1 MDTPPPQTFHARK
14 LLLAPLVS
22 ALCLLTALLPAA
34 DLDKVATERLDGIL
48 EGELQ
53 KQSLVGAALGV
64 IVDGEVA
71 YLRGYGLADRE
82 NKIPVTRKTLFRWAS
97 ISKCLTS
104 VTAMQLYEKD
114 LLDLSRDV
122 RSYTPEFPDKKA
134 LITPRD
140 LLCHQGGIVHY
151 TNGELIRT
159 QREYETANPFESV
172 ILALDTFKE
181 SPLVNQPGEKYSY
194 TTHGFILLSAA
205 IERAGKEKFASQVK
219 DRIIRPLGMTTMQ
232 PDYQWKAIPGRAVG
246 YLRKKGKV
254 ITSTNTDVSWKLAGG
269 GYISNID
276 DLAIFARALILG
288 KLVKPET
295 EKLMWTPQKL
305 KSSKPTTYGYGFSIR
320 GLGEKFQV
328 AHSGAQEKTR
338 TRMVIF
344 PKKRF
349 GVVVMSNS
357 EHCDSRKL
365 AGVFVDTFA
374 KLSGKKPGKT
384 SRVEPGNRPFQ
395 KRARARLA
403 SAHGPAERP

>member
-1 MDTPPPQTFHARK
+1 MRATHLQPTRVRAAAAA
-14 LLLAPLVS
+14 LL
-22 ALCLLTALLPAA
+22 LCLLCLPASA
-34 DLDKVATERLDGIL
+34 AELTAKTAALVDKVMAAEMK
-48 EGELQ
+48 
-53 KQSLVGAALGV
+53 KQALVGAALGV
-64 IVDGEVA
+64 ILDGEIA
-71 YLRGYGLADRE
+71 YLKGYGLADRE
-82 NKIPVTRKTLFRWAS
+82 AAVPVTRKTLFRWAS
-97 ISKCLTS
+97 ISKS
-104 VTAMQLYEKD
+104 VTSIAAMQLYEKG
-114 LLDLSRDV
+114 LLDLGKDV
-122 RSYTPEFPDKKA
+122 RTYVPEFPDKKA
-134 LITPRD
+134 PITPRD

-181 SPLVNQPGEKYSY
+181 SPLVNQPGEKFSY

-219 DRIIRPLGMTTMQ
+219 NRIILPLGMTTMQ
-232 PDYQWKAIPGRAVG
+232 PDYQWKTIPNRAVG
-246 YLRKKGKV
+246 YLKKKGKV
-254 ITSTNTDVSWKLAGG
+254 VPSTNTDVSWKLAGG

-276 DLAIFARALILG
+276 DLAIFARALISG

-295 EKLMWTPQKL
+295 EKLMWAPQKL
-305 KSSKPTTYGYGFSIR
+305 KNSRPTTYGYGFSIR
-320 GLGEKFQV
+320 GMGDELQV

-365 AGVFVDTFA
+365 AGVFVDAFA
-374 KLSGKKPGKT
+374 KLSGKKTGKT
-384 SRVEPGNRPFQ
+384 SRIEPGNRPFQ

-403 SAHGPAERP
+403 SVHGPTERP

>member
-22 ALCLLTALLPAA
+22 ALCLLTALLPAT

-134 LITPRD
+134 LISPRD

-151 TNGELIRT
+151 SNGEVIHTRR
-159 QREYETANPFESV
+159 QYDVPHPFESV
-172 ILALDTFKE
+172 VLALDTFRE
-181 SPLVNQPGEKYSY
+181 SPLVNQPGKKFSY
-194 TTHGFILLSAA
+194 TTHGYILLSAV
-205 IERAGKEKFASQVK
+205 IERAGREKFASQVEK
-219 DRIIRPLGMTTMQ
+219 RITRPLGMTTLQ
-232 PDYQWKAIPGRAVG
+232 PDYQWKNIPHRAVG
-246 YLRKKGKV
+246 YRKKNKKV
-254 ITSTNTDVSWKLAGG
+254 VPSTNTDVSWKLGG
-269 GYISNID
+269 GGFISNID
-276 DLAIFARALILG
+276 DLALFAKGLING

-295 EKLMWTPQKL
+295 ERLMWTPQKL
-305 KSSKPTTYGYGFSIR
+305 KNSKSTTYGYGFNINGTGKELR
-320 GLGEKFQV
+320 V
-328 AHSGAQEKTR
+328 AHSGGQEKTR

-344 PKKRF
+344 PGKRM

-357 EHCDSRKL
+357 EHCNSKSLAAAAIGALEEILDKPRRPASR
-365 AGVFVDTFA
+365 
-374 KLSGKKPGKT
+374 P
-384 SRVEPGNRPFQ
+384 
-395 KRARARLA
+395 
-403 SAHGPAERP
+403 

>member
-14 LLLAPLVS
+14 LLLVPLVS
-22 ALCLLTALLPAA
+22 ALCLLAVLLPAA

-71 YLRGYGLADRE
+71 YLKGYGLADRE

-104 VTAMQLYEKD
+104 VTAMQLYERN

-151 TNGELIRT
+151 SNGKVIHTRR
-159 QREYETANPFESV
+159 QYDVPHPFESV
-172 ILALDTFKE
+172 VLALDTFRE
-181 SPLVNQPGEKYSY
+181 SPLVNQPGEKFSY
-194 TTHGFILLSAA
+194 TTHGYILLSAV
-205 IERAGKEKFASQVK
+205 IERAGKEKFASQVEK
-219 DRIIRPLGMTTMQ
+219 RIARPLGMTTLQ
-232 PDYQWKAIPGRAVG
+232 PDYQWKHIPHRAVG
-246 YLRKKGKV
+246 YRKKNKKV
-254 ITSTNTDVSWKLAGG
+254 VPSTNTDVSWKLGG
-269 GYISNID
+269 GGFISNID
-276 DLAIFARALILG
+276 DLALFAKGLING

-295 EKLMWTPQKL
+295 ERLMWTPQKL
-305 KSSKPTTYGYGFSIR
+305 KDSKSTTYGYGFNIK
-320 GLGEKFQV
+320 GTGKELQV
-328 AHSGAQEKTR
+328 AHSGGQEKTR

-344 PKKRF
+344 PGKRM

-357 EHCDSRKL
+357 EHCNSKSLAAAAIGALEEILDKPRRPASR
-365 AGVFVDTFA
+365 
-374 KLSGKKPGKT
+374 P
-384 SRVEPGNRPFQ
+384 
-395 KRARARLA
+395 
-403 SAHGPAERP
+403 

>member
-1 MDTPPPQTFHARK
+1 MDTPPPQAFHARK
-14 LLLAPLVS
+14 LLLVPLVS

-104 VTAMQLYEKD
+104 VTAMQLYERN

-151 TNGELIRT
+151 SNGKVIHTRR
-159 QREYETANPFESV
+159 QYDVPHPFESV
-172 ILALDTFKE
+172 VLALDTFRE
-181 SPLVNQPGEKYSY
+181 SPLVNQPGEKFSY
-194 TTHGFILLSAA
+194 TTHGYILLSAV
-205 IERAGKEKFASQVK
+205 IERAGKEKFASQVEK
-219 DRIIRPLGMTTMQ
+219 RIARPLGMTTLQ
-232 PDYQWKAIPGRAVG
+232 PDYQWKHIPHRAVG
-246 YLRKKGKV
+246 YRKKNKKV
-254 ITSTNTDVSWKLAGG
+254 VPSTNTDVSWKLGG
-269 GYISNID
+269 GGFISNID
-276 DLAIFARALILG
+276 DLALFAKGLING

-295 EKLMWTPQKL
+295 ERLMWTPQKL
-305 KSSKPTTYGYGFSIR
+305 KDSKSTTYGYGFNIK
-320 GLGEKFQV
+320 GTGKELQV
-328 AHSGAQEKTR
+328 AHSGGQEKTR

-344 PKKRF
+344 PGKRM

-357 EHCDSRKL
+357 EHCNSKSLAAAAIGALEEILDKPRRPASR
-365 AGVFVDTFA
+365 
-374 KLSGKKPGKT
+374 P
-384 SRVEPGNRPFQ
+384 
-395 KRARARLA
+395 
-403 SAHGPAERP
+403 

>member
-1 MDTPPPQTFHARK
+1 MGPSLFQPALARVASAA
-14 LLLAPLVS
+14 LLLC
-22 ALCLLTALLPAA
+22 LCCLSGSAA
-34 DLDKVATERLDGIL
+34 DLSREVVTLVDEAMAKEM
-48 EGELQ
+48 E
-53 KQSLVGAALGV
+53 KQALVGAALGI
-64 IVDGEVA
+64 IVDGEIA
-71 YLRGYGLADRE
+71 YLKGYGLADRE
-82 NKIPVTRKTLFRWAS
+82 ASVPVTSKTLFRWAS
-97 ISKCLTS
+97 ISKSITS
-104 VTAMQLYEKD
+104 IAAMQLYEKG
-114 LLDLSRDV
+114 LLDLRKDIRDYV
-122 RSYTPEFPDKKA
+122 PEFPDKKI
-134 LITPRD
+134 LITSRD

-151 TNGELIRT
+151 TNGKLIRT
-159 QREYETANPFESV
+159 RREYKTANPFESV

-254 ITSTNTDVSWKLAGG
+254 IPSTNTDVSWKLAGG

-305 KSSKPTTYGYGFSIR
+305 KSSKPTNYGYGFSIR
-320 GLGEKFQV
+320 GLGDELQV

-365 AGVFVDTFA
+365 AAVFVDTFA
-374 KLSGKKPGKT
+374 KLPGKKPAKT
-384 SRVEPGNRPFQ
+384 SRLEPGDRPL
-395 KRARARLA
+395 KETARALVA
-403 SAHGPAERP
+403 KDHGWLKNYD

>member
-134 LITPRD
+134 LISPRD

-151 TNGELIRT
+151 SNGEVIHTRR
-159 QREYETANPFESV
+159 QYDVPHPFESV
-172 ILALDTFKE
+172 VLALDTFRE
-181 SPLVNQPGEKYSY
+181 SPLVNQPGEKFSY
-194 TTHGFILLSAA
+194 TTHGYILLSAV
-205 IERAGKEKFASQVK
+205 IERAGREKFASQVEK
-219 DRIIRPLGMTTMQ
+219 RITRPLGMTTLQ
-232 PDYQWKAIPGRAVG
+232 PDYQWKNIPHRAVG
-246 YLRKKGKV
+246 YRKKNKKV
-254 ITSTNTDVSWKLAGG
+254 VPSTNTDVSWKLGG
-269 GYISNID
+269 GGFISNID
-276 DLAIFARALILG
+276 DLALFAKGLING

-295 EKLMWTPQKL
+295 ERLMWAPQKL
-305 KSSKPTTYGYGFSIR
+305 KNSKSTTYGYGFNIN
-320 GLGEKFQV
+320 GTGKELQV
-328 AHSGAQEKTR
+328 AHSGGQEKTR

-344 PKKRF
+344 PGKRM

-357 EHCDSRKL
+357 EHCNSKSLAAAAIGALEEILDKPRRPASR
-365 AGVFVDTFA
+365 
-374 KLSGKKPGKT
+374 P
-384 SRVEPGNRPFQ
+384 
-395 KRARARLA
+395 
-403 SAHGPAERP
+403 